1 MDTLLICI
9 GAALMFAG
17 IIGAF
22 LPVLPG
28 PPISYAG
35 LLLLQFTS
43 PTPFTTMFLVY
54 WAIIVVIVMSL
65 ENLLPAVGSN
75 RMGGTRYGVWG
86 CIIGG
91 VIGLFL
97 FPPLGIIFGPIVGAF
112 IGELVSG
119 QTSDRALRAA
129 IGSFIGF
136 FAGTVIK
143 VAVSLTLA
151 FYFVRAAFM

>member
-1 MDTLLICI
+1 MDILII
-9 GAALMFAG
+9 SFGTVLMLAG

-22 LPVLPG
+22 LPALPG

-43 PTPFTTMFLVY
+43 QAPFTTMFLVY

-65 ENLLPAVGSN
+65 ENILPAVGSN

-86 CIIGG
+86 SIVGG
-91 VIGLFL
+91 VIGLFI
-97 FPPLGIIFGPIVGAF
+97 FPPFGIIIGPMIGAF
-112 IGELVSG
+112 IGELLSG
-119 QTSDRALRAA
+119 QNSDRALRAA

-136 FAGTVIK
+136 FAGTIIK
-143 VAVSLTLA
+143 VAVSLVIA
-151 FYFVRAAFM
+151 FYFFKAAFL

>member
-1 MDTLLICI
+1 MDILIIII
-9 GAALMFAG
+9 GSGLMLTG

-65 ENLLPAVGSN
+65 ENFLPAVGSN
-75 RMGGTRYGVWG
+75 RMGGSRYGVWG

-91 VIGLFL
+91 VIGLFI
-97 FPPLGIIFGPIVGAF
+97 FPPFGIIFGPMVGAF
-112 IGELVSG
+112 IGELAWG

-136 FAGTVIK
+136 FVGTVIK
-143 VAVSLTLA
+143 VAVSLVLA